1 VTKKQNPNDVV
12 IFDLG
17 GVLGDF
23 GGINT
28 LHEIADL
35 KDDNELWNKWL
46 TSNSVREFESGRST
60 FDKFAIQITK
70 EWEFTITAD
79 EFKAQFLSWVNG
91 PLEGSLELLKSV
103 KEKVQIGCLS
113 NTNEPHWTN
122 TISKWD
128 FIELFDFPLLS
139 FQIGMLKPDPEV
151 FAHLAQV
158 TNRNPQQIIFLDD
171 NQMNVDAA
179 LEFGLRAFQVNAIE
193 GCQRVLKEI
202 GIL

>member
-1 VTKKQNPNDVV
+1 VTKKQNPNDIV

-79 EFKAQFLSWVNG
+79 EFKSQFLSWVNG

-139 FQIGMLKPDPEV
+139 FQIGLLKPDPEV
-151 FAHLAQV
+151 FAHLTRV

-179 LEFGLRAFQVNAIE
+179 LEFGLRAYQVNAIE

>member
-1 VTKKQNPNDVV
+1 MTKKQNPNDIV

-79 EFKAQFLSWVNG
+79 EFKSQFLSWVNG

-139 FQIGMLKPDPEV
+139 FQIGLLKPDPEV
-151 FAHLAQV
+151 FAHLTRV

-179 LEFGLRAFQVNAIE
+179 LEFGLRAYQVNAIE

>member
-1 VTKKQNPNDVV
+1 M
-12 IFDLG
+12 
-17 GVLGDF
+17 
-23 GGINT
+23 
-28 LHEIADL
+28 
-35 KDDNELWNKWL
+35 
-46 TSNSVREFESGRST
+46 REFESGRST

-79 EFKAQFLSWVNG
+79 EFKSQFLSWVNG

-139 FQIGMLKPDPEV
+139 
-151 FAHLAQV
+151 
-158 TNRNPQQIIFLDD
+158 
-171 NQMNVDAA
+171 
-179 LEFGLRAFQVNAIE
+179 
-193 GCQRVLKEI
+193 
-202 GIL
+202 